1 MEVFLWKYE
10 SWQIQNLGLIVTF
23 LQSFLKYFFI
33 PSNPESK

>member
-10 SWQIQNLGLIVTF
+10 SLQIRNLCLIVTF

-33 PSNPESK
+33 ASTPESE